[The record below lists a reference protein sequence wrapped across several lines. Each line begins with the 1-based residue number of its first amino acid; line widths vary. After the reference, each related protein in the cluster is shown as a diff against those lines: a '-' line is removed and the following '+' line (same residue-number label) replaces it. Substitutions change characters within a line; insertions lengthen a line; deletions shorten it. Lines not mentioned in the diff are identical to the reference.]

1 MDYALLLLNIIAF
14 TTVFLI
20 TTRPLYLR
28 SLRIKAERVSKR
40 IGLSLNDL
48 VYSYEQMVFF
58 TALPSHLPQLKQ
70 ADISDIT
77 LKLDYH
83 SMFFPRLKG
92 VKVIVTKGRHPFD
105 LAYLP
110 IKDFRLPALD
120 RLSSESHLSDKEYL
134 MVSSYIASNPKTL
147 LEIKEEVFHKMQFK
161 AEKMID

>member
-14 TTVFLI
+14 TTVFLM

-28 SLRIKAERVSKR
+28 SLKLKAERVAKR
-40 IGLSLNDL
+40 LGLSLNEF

-58 TALPSHLPQLKQ
+58 TALPSHLPQLKH
-70 ADISDIT
+70 ADIADIT

-83 SMFFPRLKG
+83 SMFFPRLQG
-92 VKVIVTKGRHPFD
+92 VKVIITKGSHPFD

-120 RLSSESHLSDKEYL
+120 RLSSESHLTDKEYL
-134 MVSSYIASNPKTL
+134 VVSSYIASNPRTL
-147 LEIKEEVFHKMQFK
+147 LEIKEEVFNKMQFK
-161 AEKMID
+161 AEEMID